1 MSTAPTGAGF
11 VWQQFRKKKLNLA
24 GLGAIVLLLLLAIFA
39 DFFAARMPIV
49 LHFRGDTYWFPNIT
63 DAPELRAWDNK
74 SLREAMDE
82 DDWAIFPVVP
92 WGPNQDDLSMA
103 GASARPPEAGHPLGT
118 DSVGRDVFAGLVHG
132 TRIALSVGFV
142 AVGLYVL
149 LGILIGASSGYFG
162 GSIDWVFSR
171 ITEVM
176 LSFPTFFFI
185 LTIQGLLPSTSI
197 LQLMVVIGITRW
209 TDVSRLVRAEVLRVV
224 TNDYVMAARATGA
237 TSARIIRRHVLPNAI
252 GPVLVTASFGVAGA
266 VLIEA
271 ALSFLGVGTNIV
283 TPSWGRLLNDARATN
298 YPWWTT
304 FYPGIALFV
313 TLTAYNIV
321 GEGLRDAIDPRLR
334 GDPS

>member
-1 MSTAPTGAGF
+1 MTDAPSNAGF
-11 VWQQFRKKKLNLA
+11 VWAQFRRKKLNMA
-24 GLGAIVLLLLLAIFA
+24 GLFAVVSLLLVAVFA
-39 DFFAARMPIV
+39 DFLAARLPIV
-49 LHFRGDTYWFPNIT
+49 LHFDGDTYWFPNVA
-63 DAPELRAWDNK
+63 DPPELRAWDNN
-74 SLREAMDE
+74 SLKDALEE
-82 DDWAIFPVVP
+82 DDWAIFPLVP
-92 WGPNQDDLSMA
+92 WGPNQDDLSMG
-103 GASARPPEAGHPLGT
+103 GASARPPDEDHPLGT
-118 DSVGRDVFAGLVHG
+118 DSIGRDVFAGLVHG

-149 LGILIGASSGYFG
+149 LGILIGAASGYFG
-162 GSIDWVFSR
+162 GRIDWFFSR

-237 TSARIIRRHVLPNAI
+237 TNVRIILRHVLPNAI
-252 GPVLVTASFGVAGA
+252 GPVLVAASFGVAGA

-271 ALSFLGVGTNIV
+271 ALSFLGVGTNIL
-283 TPSWGRLLNDARATN
+283 TASWGRLLNDARSTN

-313 TLTAYNIV
+313 TLTAYNVV

-334 GDPS
+334 GEM

>member
-1 MSTAPTGAGF
+1 VSSGATESGF
-11 VWQQFRKKKLNLA
+11 VWQQFRRKKLNMV
-24 GLGAIVLLLLLAIFA
+24 GLGAIVLLLLLAVFA
-39 DFFAARMPIV
+39 DFMAARLPIV
-49 LHFRGDTYWFPNIT
+49 LHFQGDTYWFPNVT
-63 DAPELRAWDNK
+63 DPPELRAWDCN
-74 SLREAMDE
+74 SLRDALEE
-82 DDWAIFPVVP
+82 EDWAIFPLVP

-103 GASARPPEAGHPLGT
+103 GASARAPDGSHPLGT
-118 DSVGRDVFAGLVHG
+118 DSFGRDVFAGLVHG

-162 GSIDWVFSR
+162 GSIDWTFSR

-197 LQLMVVIGITRW
+197 LQLMVVTRW
-209 TDVSRLVRAEVLRVV
+209 TDVSRLVRGEVLRVV

-237 TSARIIRRHVLPNAI
+237 TSARIILRHVLPNAI
-252 GPVLVTASFGVAGA
+252 GPVLVAASFGVAGA

-271 ALSFLGVGTNIV
+271 ALSFLGVGTNV
-283 TPSWGRLLNDARATN
+283 ATPSWGRLLNDARATN

-313 TLTAYNIV
+313 TLTAYNVV

-334 GDPS
+334 GDAT

>member
-1 MSTAPTGAGF
+1 MTDAPSNAGF
-11 VWQQFRKKKLNLA
+11 VWSQFRKRKLNLV
-24 GLGAIVLLLLLAIFA
+24 GFGAVVVLVLMAVFA
-39 DFFAARMPIV
+39 DFLAGRLPIV
-49 LHFRGDTYWFPNIT
+49 LHFQGDTYWFPNVA
-63 DAPELRAWDNK
+63 DPPELRAWDC
-74 SLREAMDE
+74 STLRDALEE
-82 DDWAIFPVVP
+82 DDWAIFPLVP
-92 WGPNQDDLSMA
+92 WGPNQDDLSMG
-103 GASARPPEAGHPLGT
+103 GASARPPDADHPLGT

-149 LGILIGASSGYFG
+149 LGILIGAASGYFG
-162 GSIDWVFSR
+162 GRIDWFFSR

-185 LTIQGLLPSTSI
+185 LTIQGLLPSTSL

-237 TSARIIRRHVLPNAI
+237 TNARIILRHVLPNAI

-313 TLTAYNIV
+313 TLTAYNVV

-334 GDPS
+334 GEVT